1 MKGFSIVE
9 VIIAL
14 FITGIM
20 VLVIANIPQAIRLIT
35 SSQSDSKVREAAA
48 KKIEDLR
55 IAGYDNLANGTT
67 TISDP
72 RLKSLASVN
81 TSTVIADCPLALCP
95 GGELVKQV
103 SVTISW
109 NENSNS
115 KNFKLT
121 TLIAKGGLK

>member
-1 MKGFSIVE
+1 ME

-20 VLVIANIPQAIRLIT
+20 VLVIANIPQAVRLIT
-35 SSQSDSKVREAAA
+35 SSQSESKVKEAAA
-48 KKIEDLR
+48 RKIEDLR

-67 TISDP
+67 PISDP

-81 TSTVIADCPLALCP
+81 ASTVIADCPSVLCP
-95 GGELVKQV
+95 GGELVKKV

-109 NENSNS
+109 NENNNT